1 MTCDSHEV
9 IEIDLYYQWLGNTT
23 TTTTRHSR
31 FDCSKKSEDGFV
43 VLGVSAVVR

>member
-23 TTTTRHSR
+23 TTRHSR

-43 VLGVSAVVR
+43 VLVVSAVVR